1 MNRHEALQW
10 LANESHQIPEG
21 QRYKA
26 HYFSP
31 TDAPG
36 IARLFYAVYGQGYPV
51 DTYYIPE
58 CLIAEH
64 KRKAIHSAVARTDSG
79 DIVAHS
85 ALYRSSAP
93 NPRLYELGAGLTL
106 PTYRSTTAFFRTFQ
120 LLVDLL
126 GTDGIDG
133 LFGESVCNHTITQ
146 KLVLHA
152 KSIETA
158 VEPALMPAKAYET
171 EWQGLGR
178 VGCIVSF
185 RVAVDQRKTMF
196 VPASYQSHLAFL
208 LDGTGLDRELVPADP
223 SIPSGEADL
232 TIQRFDDGGVV
243 RGLITKPGA
252 DLPSRLREVEDQAVT
267 DNYALLQF
275 FIDLGQSWAGGVV
288 EQLRGQG
295 YALGGLLPIW
305 FGTDGLLLQKHLV
318 DPGFADMKIHSD
330 RGRSLVELVKA
341 DWQRSQACARS

>member
-1 MNRHEALQW
+1 
-10 LANESHQIPEG
+10 
-21 QRYKA
+21 
-26 HYFSP
+26 
-31 TDAPG
+31 
-36 IARLFYAVYGQGYPV
+36 
-51 DTYYIPE
+51 
-58 CLIAEH
+58 
-64 KRKAIHSAVARTDSG
+64 
-79 DIVAHS
+79 
-85 ALYRSSAP
+85 
-93 NPRLYELGAGLTL
+93 
-106 PTYRSTTAFFRTFQ
+106 
-120 LLVDLL
+120 VDLV

-146 KLVLHA
+146 KLVLHG

-196 VPASYQSHLAFL
+196 VPVCYQSHLAFI
-208 LDGTGLDRELVPADP
+208 LDGTGLDRELVPADL
-223 SIPSGEADL
+223 SIPSGEAVL
-232 TIQRFDDGGVV
+232 TMQRFDDGGVV
-243 RGLITKPGA
+243 RGLITRPGA
-252 DLPSRLREVEDQAVT
+252 DLPQRLREVEDQAVA

-275 FIDLGQSWAGGVV
+275 FIDLGQPWAGGVV
-288 EQLRGQG
+288 EQMRGQG

-330 RGRSLVELVKA
+330 RGGSLVELVKA
-341 DWQRSQACARS
+341 DWQRSQACA